1 MQTSFEP
8 QFSKAQVFASS
19 EKSDRK
25 RYGGLSKQGCA
36 CDKPDLKGTEAQL
49 GQICRQDDD
58 SESVAKATRSA
69 RGA

>member
-1 MQTSFEP
+1 
-8 QFSKAQVFASS
+8 VFASS

-25 RYGGLSKQGCA
+25 RYGGRSKQGCA
-36 CDKPDLKGTEAQL
+36 CDNDLKGTEDQL

-58 SESVAKATRSA
+58 SESVADATRSA